1 MEENYVRGNSVL
13 IEITIDKN
21 QPFEEGKLDD
31 PENGVTI
38 TIINQKGSIIVN
50 NQPMLSLNTG
60 KYYYILQT
68 TSAFVLGRY
77 ECTITISGDFY
88 DALYT
93 TKKMF
98 YLTSNNDGSNTDPSS
113 FLLRDAVL
121 K

>member
-31 PENGVTI
+31 P
-38 TIINQKGSIIVN
+38 QKGSIIVN